1 MNLYSFEGYIFDLDG
16 TLLDSMEAWQKIYAR
31 PFQDVG
37 MSMPKNLLEQI
48 NHLSLMDS
56 ARFTVDKTGLPYTPQ
71 ELADKWVKTARWVYG
86 HDIELKEG
94 TYELL
99 EKLRSAGKRLGIA
112 TATPRGIFE
121 PCLER
126 HGIADFFMSATSV
139 DEVPRGKGFPDI
151 YREEARR
158 LGLTAGECLVFEDSH
173 MGAQGAKDGGF
184 KVVGVYDKQSAK
196 FAKLMQ
202 KVCDKY
208 VYSLTE
214 LFN

>member
-1 MNLYSFEGYIFDLDG
+1 MNIYSYEGYIFDLDG
-16 TLLDSMEAWQKIYAR
+16 TLLDSMEVWQKIYAR

-48 NHLSLMDS
+48 NHLSLLDS
-56 ARFTVDKTGLPYTPQ
+56 ARFTVEKTGIPYTPQ
-71 ELADKWVKTARWVYG
+71 ELAEKWVKTARWVYA
-86 HDIELKEG
+86 HDIELKAG
-94 TYELL
+94 AYGLL
-99 EKLRSAGKRLGIA
+99 SRLHDMGKRLGIA

-158 LGLTAGECLVFEDSH
+158 LGLSAGECVVFEDSH
-173 MGAQGAKDGGF
+173 MGVHGAKDGGF
-184 KVVGVYDKQSAK
+184 TVVGVYDKQSAK
-196 FAKLMQ
+196 FAKQMQ
-202 KVCDKY
+202 KDCDMY
-208 VYSLTE
+208 VYSLE
-214 LFN
+214 EIGK

>member
-16 TLLDSMEAWQKIYAR
+16 TLLDSMEVWQKIYAR

-37 MSMPKNLLEQI
+37 MSMPKNLLEKI
-48 NHLSLMDS
+48 NHLSLSDS
-56 ARFTVDKTGLPYTPQ
+56 AVFTVENTGIPLTPR
-71 ELADKWVKTARWVYG
+71 ELAEKWVKTARWTYA

-94 TYELL
+94 AYELL
-99 EKLRSAGKRLGIA
+99 EKLPSPGKRLGIA

-151 YREEARR
+151 YREEASR
-158 LGLTAGECLVFEDSH
+158 LGLFSGECLVFEDSH

-184 KVVGVYDKQSAK
+184 QVVGVYDKQSAK
-196 FAKLMQ
+196 FAKQMQ
-202 KVCDKY
+202 KTCDKC
-208 VYSLTE
+208 VYSLKE
-214 LFN
+214 LL

>member
-16 TLLDSMEAWQKIYAR
+16 TLLDSMEVWQKIYAR

-37 MSMPKNLLEQI
+37 MSMPKNLLEKI
-48 NHLSLMDS
+48 NHLSLSDS
-56 ARFTVDKTGLPYTPQ
+56 AVFTVENTGIPLTPR
-71 ELADKWVKTARWVYG
+71 ELAEKWVKTARWTYA

-94 TYELL
+94 AYELL
-99 EKLRSAGKRLGIA
+99 EKLHSMGKRLGIA

-151 YREEARR
+151 YREEASR
-158 LGLTAGECLVFEDSH
+158 LGLFFFFFLVFEDSH
-173 MGAQGAKDGGF
+173 IGAQGAKDGGF
-184 KVVGVYDKQSAK
+184 QVVGVYDKQSAK
-196 FAKLMQ
+196 FAKQMQ
-202 KVCDKY
+202 KTCDKY
-208 VYSLTE
+208 VYSLKE
-214 LFN
+214 LL

>member
-16 TLLDSMEAWQKIYAR
+16 TLLDSMEVWQKIYAR

-37 MSMPKNLLEQI
+37 MSMPKNLLEKI
-48 NHLSLMDS
+48 NHLSLSDS
-56 ARFTVDKTGLPYTPQ
+56 AVFTVENTGRPLTPR
-71 ELADKWVKTARWVYG
+71 ELAEKGVKTARWTYA

-94 TYELL
+94 AYELL
-99 EKLRSAGKRLGIA
+99 EKLHSTGKRLGIA

-151 YREEARR
+151 YREEASR
-158 LGLTAGECLVFEDSH
+158 LGLFSGECLVFEDSH

-184 KVVGVYDKQSAK
+184 QVVGVYDKQSAK
-196 FAKLMQ
+196 FAKQMQ
-202 KVCDKY
+202 KTCDKY
-208 VYSLTE
+208 VYSLKE
-214 LFN
+214 LL

>member
-16 TLLDSMEAWQKIYAR
+16 TLLDSMEVWQKIYAR

-37 MSMPKNLLEQI
+37 MSMPKNLLEKI
-48 NHLSLMDS
+48 NHLSLSDS
-56 ARFTVDKTGLPYTPQ
+56 AVFTVENTGIPLTPR
-71 ELADKWVKTARWVYG
+71 ELAEKWVKTARWTYA

-94 TYELL
+94 AYELL
-99 EKLRSAGKRLGIA
+99 EKLHSMGKRLGIA

-151 YREEARR
+151 YREEASR
-158 LGLTAGECLVFEDSH
+158 LGLFFFFFLVFEDSH

-184 KVVGVYDKQSAK
+184 QVVGVYDKQSAK
-196 FAKLMQ
+196 FAKQMQ
-202 KVCDKY
+202 KTCDKY
-208 VYSLTE
+208 VYSLKE
-214 LFN
+214 LL

>member
-1 MNLYSFEGYIFDLDG
+1 MNIYSYEGYIFDLDG
-16 TLLDSMEAWQKIYAR
+16 TLLDSMEVWQKIYAR

-48 NHLSLMDS
+48 NHLSLLDS
-56 ARFTVDKTGLPYTPQ
+56 ARFTVEKTGIPYTPQ
-71 ELADKWVKTARWVYG
+71 ELAEKWVKTARWVYA
-86 HDIELKEG
+86 HDMELKAG
-94 TYELL
+94 AYGLL
-99 EKLRSAGKRLGIA
+99 SRLHDMGKRLGIA

-158 LGLTAGECLVFEDSH
+158 LGLSAGECVVFEDSH
-173 MGAQGAKDGGF
+173 MGVHGAKDGGF
-184 KVVGVYDKQSAK
+184 AVVGVYDKQSAK
-196 FAKLMQ
+196 FAKQMQ
-202 KVCDKY
+202 KDCDMY
-208 VYSLTE
+208 VYSLE
-214 LFN
+214 EIGK

>member
-16 TLLDSMEAWQKIYAR
+16 TLLDSMEVWQKIYAR

-37 MSMPKNLLEQI
+37 MSMPKNLLEKI
-48 NHLSLMDS
+48 NHLSLSDS
-56 ARFTVDKTGLPYTPQ
+56 AVFTVENTGIPLTPR
-71 ELADKWVKTARWVYG
+71 ELAEKWVKTARWTYA

-94 TYELL
+94 AYELL
-99 EKLRSAGKRLGIA
+99 EKLHSMGKRLGIA

-151 YREEARR
+151 YREEASR
-158 LGLTAGECLVFEDSH
+158 LGLFSGECLVFEDSH

-184 KVVGVYDKQSAK
+184 QVVGVYDKQSAK
-196 FAKLMQ
+196 FAKQMQ
-202 KVCDKY
+202 KTCDIY
-208 VYSLTE
+208 VYSLKE
-214 LFN
+214 LL

>member
-16 TLLDSMEAWQKIYAR
+16 TLLDSMEVWQKIYAR

-37 MSMPKNLLEQI
+37 MSMPKNLLEKI
-48 NHLSLMDS
+48 NHLSLSDS
-56 ARFTVDKTGLPYTPQ
+56 AVFTAENTGIPLTPR
-71 ELADKWVKTARWVYG
+71 ELAEKWVKTARWTYA

-94 TYELL
+94 AYELL
-99 EKLRSAGKRLGIA
+99 EKLHSTGKRLGIA

-151 YREEARR
+151 YREEASR
-158 LGLTAGECLVFEDSH
+158 LGLFSGDCLVFEDSH

-184 KVVGVYDKQSAK
+184 QVVGVYDKQSAK
-196 FAKLMQ
+196 FAKQMQ
-202 KVCDKY
+202 KTCDKY
-208 VYSLTE
+208 VYSLKE
-214 LFN
+214 LL